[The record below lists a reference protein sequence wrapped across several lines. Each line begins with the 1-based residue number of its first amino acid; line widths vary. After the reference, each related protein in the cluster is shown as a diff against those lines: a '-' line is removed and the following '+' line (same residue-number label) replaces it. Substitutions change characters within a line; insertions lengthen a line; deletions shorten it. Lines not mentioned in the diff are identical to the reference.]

1 MVSGPAIHSG
11 SLTMNY
17 VVAMR
22 PPLLTTEESATLLA
36 RLPQWAS
43 DGLVI
48 TRSFTAE
55 TFVQVIDWVVAIAA
69 IAEEVDHHPD
79 LDIRWTTLT
88 VRLTTHDRS
97 GLTHLDFELA
107 TAIDAICY

>member
-22 PPLLTTEESATLLA
+22 PSLLTIDESTALLA
-36 RLPQWAS
+36 RLPHWVS
-43 DGLVI
+43 DGQVI
-48 TRSFTAE
+48 TRSFTAQ
-55 TFVQVIDWVVAIAA
+55 TFVQVIDWVVAIAE
-69 IAEEVDHHPD
+69 IAEEANHHPD
-79 LDIRWTTLT
+79 LDIRWTTLV

-97 GLTHLDFELA
+97 GLTHLDFDLA
-107 TAIDAICY
+107 IAIDAICC